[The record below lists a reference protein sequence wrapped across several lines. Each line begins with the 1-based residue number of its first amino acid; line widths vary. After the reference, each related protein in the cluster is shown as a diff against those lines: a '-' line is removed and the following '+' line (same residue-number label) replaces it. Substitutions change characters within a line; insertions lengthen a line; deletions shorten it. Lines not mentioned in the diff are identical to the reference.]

1 MRIVVRALDVRGARH
16 AQERLAQAGCEAM
29 ALVGADAPAPERED
43 ILIIAADRAEDAVKL
58 ALAAQKLPSRPLA
71 VLIARD
77 QASPPPA
84 GLSAFAPFDGAIALD
99 APPKLL
105 ARQIAHAARLGC
117 GEEERAR
124 RRLTA
129 AELGVADPAPLDA
142 RKLKALYIGA
152 PSPFFLALERAIAE
166 HDGAVTAAFTSY
178 TGFDHLHDEVF
189 DAVVLN
195 GAADTQMALSLCA
208 ALRRNATLANL
219 PTMMVTTPGDART
232 ANLALE
238 RGAAAVAGADQ
249 EGAPALGWLFDA
261 IRRERRRRSAEHDIL
276 ALRDVMGDARSG
288 LFTPQAFEAHL
299 ARLADDHHAT
309 GRPLALV
316 ALKVLPAPGARRPP
330 DKVWRKGFNEIA
342 SLASRL
348 VRDCDSGAAF
358 DGSTIVLALPFT
370 DARGGRRAA
379 ERVASVAECTAFAT
393 GDDGQAPLVFEQS
406 VADLQPGESGA
417 GLMAR
422 ARRLFDLESARA

>member
-1 MRIVVRALDVRGARH
+1 LDVRSARR
-16 AQERLAQAGCEAM
+16 AQEQLAEAGCEAI
-29 ALVGADAPAPERED
+29 ALVGASAPAPERED
-43 ILIIAADRAEDAVKL
+43 ILIIDAGAMEAGAQL
-58 ALAAQKLPSRPLA
+58 AHEALKLPTRPLS
-71 VLIARD
+71 VLIACE
-77 QASPPPA
+77 AGAPPA
-84 GLSAFAPFDGAIALD
+84 AGLAAFAPFDGAIALD
-99 APPKLL
+99 APKKLL

-129 AELGVADPAPLDA
+129 ATLGVAEPAALEA
-142 RKLKALYIGA
+142 RRLKALYIGA
-152 PSPFFLALERAIAE
+152 PSPFFLALERAIAA
-166 HDGAVTAAFTSY
+166 HAGAVTAAFTSY
-178 TGFDHLHDEVF
+178 TGFDHLHDEAF

-195 GAADTQMALSLCA
+195 GAADTQIALSLCS

-219 PTMMVTTPGDART
+219 PTMMVTAPGDART
-232 ANLALE
+232 AELALE

-249 EGAPALGWLFDA
+249 EGAAALGWLFDA
-261 IRRERRRRSAEHDIL
+261 IRRERRRRHVEHDVL
-276 ALRDVMGDARSG
+276 ALRDVMGDARTG
-288 LFTPQAFEAHL
+288 LFTPLAFEAHL

-309 GRPLALV
+309 GRPLALI
-316 ALKVLPAPGARRPP
+316 ALNVLPAPGARRPAE
-330 DKVWRKGFNEIA
+330 KVWRKGFNEIA

-348 VRDCDSGAAF
+348 VRDCDCGAAF
-358 DGSTIVLALPFT
+358 DDSTIMLALPFT
-370 DARGGRRAA
+370 DARGARRAA